1 MRQQLRLLLHSFAI
15 NGKDIRCALQQ
26 SGFGR
31 GAKLS
36 GPPRLLFYAVNGVG
50 LGHVTRLLGIARQ
63 VRNLQPDVEILFLTS
78 SEAAHLIYRAGFA
91 YVKTPSHSLA
101 SQKLLDEPSILRLN
115 HHTAL
120 ITALS
125 FKPHCL
131 VVDCFPAGLQDE
143 LLPLLQTSIHKV
155 FVFRAQRENT
165 TRGADF
171 QKALSLYALILV
183 PHNEG
188 SESVLLPTSANSV
201 WTGPMMAYETSEM
214 LSREAARAAL
224 GLPSDKFVGLI
235 TLGGGG
241 EAEIAAARRHIEE
254 ALQAKP
260 DDETWVEVEGPLLRH
275 TPESFNLSF
284 PWRVLRDVH
293 PLMLYLNAFDGAISA
308 TGYNTV
314 QELQVAGVPTILWP
328 FPRLLDDQ
336 NARAQQLAQA
346 GRALAI
352 DEGIGENRSHQLA
365 NALQELR
372 KESTRRQLREAMKI
386 AAEPTARNGSS
397 IGAEAILKLL
407 KP

>member
-1 MRQQLRLLLHSFAI
+1 MRQNLRLLLHALAI
-15 NGKDIRCALQQ
+15 NGKNILGALRQ
-26 SGFGR
+26 SGFGQS
-31 GAKLS
+31 AMT

-91 YVKTPSHSLA
+91 YIKTPSHTLA

-115 HHTAL
+115 HHAAL
-120 ITALS
+120 VTMLS

-143 LLPLLQTSIHKV
+143 LLPLLQTSLHKV

-171 QKALSLYALILV
+171 QKALSLYDLILV
-183 PHNEG
+183 PHKEG
-188 SESVLLPTSANSV
+188 SESLLLPPSANSV
-201 WTGPMMAYETSEM
+201 WTGLMMAYEQSEM

-241 EAEIAAARRHIEE
+241 EAEIAAARRHIEV
-254 ALQAKP
+254 ALQEKP
-260 DDETWVEVEGPLLRH
+260 DDETWIEVEGPLLRH
-275 TPESFNLSF
+275 ASESFNFSF

-293 PLMLYLNAFDGAISA
+293 PLMLYLNAFNGAISA

-336 NARAQQLAQA
+336 NARAQELKRA
-346 GRALAI
+346 GRALVVS
-352 DEGIGENRSHQLA
+352 EGIGDKRPLELTA
-365 NALQELR
+365 ALQQLR
-372 KESTRRQLREAMKI
+372 QENTRRQLRQAMRI
-386 AAEPTARNGSS
+386 SSESVARNGAA
-397 IGAEAILKLL
+397 IGAEAILELL
-407 KP
+407 RSK